1 MTKTINIDQLAAEI
15 AKGLREFSGEVV
27 EKVDISSERIGKEA
41 VKMLKKTS
49 PKDSGEYAKGWK
61 MTTFKA
67 KAQPDKRIIHN
78 KNGQLT
84 HLLENGH
91 AKVNGGRVE
100 GIPHIRPAEE
110 MVIKQFVAEIE
121 EAIERG

>member
-49 PKDSGEYAKGWK
+49 PKDTGKYSRSWK

-121 EAIERG
+121 GAIERG

>member
-1 MTKTINIDQLAAEI
+1 MAKTINVNELAAEV
-15 AKGLREFSGEVV
+15 ARELKKFSGEVV
-27 EKVDISSERIGKEA
+27 KKVDVSSERIGKEA
-41 VKMLKKTS
+41 VKHLKKTS
-49 PKDSGEYAKGWK
+49 PKDTGKYSRSWK
-61 MTTFKA
+61 MTTFPTDG
-67 KAQPDKRIIHN
+67 QPNKRVIHN
-78 KNGQLT
+78 TNGQLT

-110 MVIKQFVAEIE
+110 MVIKQFVAEVK

>member
-1 MTKTINIDQLAAEI
+1 MAESINVDKLAAQI
-15 AKGLREFSGEVV
+15 ARELKMFSGEVV
-27 EKVDISSERIGKEA
+27 DKVNVSSERVGKEA

-110 MVIKQFVAEIE
+110 MVIKQFVAEVE